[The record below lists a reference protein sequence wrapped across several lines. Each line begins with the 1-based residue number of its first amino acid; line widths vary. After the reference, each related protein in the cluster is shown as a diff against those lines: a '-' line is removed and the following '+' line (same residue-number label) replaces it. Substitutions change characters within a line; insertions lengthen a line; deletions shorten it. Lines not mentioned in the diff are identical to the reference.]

1 MGLLKNSLALQ
12 RPPVSLKASYRQQP
26 ALTGMSRQ
34 VVVDLAGYSDI
45 SAELIKKRLLLIYRG
60 TCG

>member
-1 MGLLKNSLALQ
+1 M
-12 RPPVSLKASYRQQP
+12 
-26 ALTGMSRQ
+26 TGMSRQ